1 MIISRLMEIAL
12 GEKLFAIM
20 FIVQAI
26 ASYFLWQS
34 LSVGTQTVKM
44 LIANIINQYYGIF
57 IKLEL
62 QWRQGAT
69 LF

>member
-1 MIISRLMEIAL
+1 MEIAL